1 MTQISQEV
9 HDKQSER
16 QYWYA
21 MGSPYG
27 KETKIASVLKIKD
40 KVDTFLPLVRV
51 ERMVGQVIRKR
62 KVDYRPVV
70 PNLLFVKDTEQGMR
84 DLKAKYNSMLQFK
97 VCRYEG
103 LFRPIIVPDK
113 QMEDFMRLYN
123 NVEEDKRMFF
133 NPDDIVLR
141 ANAKVKIEDGI
152 FAGVEGYYQQVR
164 SKTTKKGTREKCF
177 VVKIEGFLACAAF
190 LTECNYVSCSE

>member
-1 MTQISQEV
+1 MTQKSQEAQ
-9 HDKQSER
+9 DKQPEP

-27 KETKIASVLKIKD
+27 KETKISFVLENKD
-40 KVDTFLPLVRV
+40 QVETFLPLMRV
-51 ERMVGQVIRKR
+51 ERMVGQYIRKR
-62 KVDYRPVV
+62 KVELRPVV
-70 PNLLFVKDTEQGMR
+70 PNLLFVKSTEANMR
-84 DLKAKYNSMLQFK
+84 SLKEKYNSMLQFK
-97 VCRYEG
+97 VCRRDGAFY
-103 LFRPIIVPDK
+103 PIIVPDK
-113 QMEDFMRLYN
+113 QMEDFMCLYN
-123 NVEEDKRMFF
+123 HVDESQRMFF